1 MRICFI
7 CFEVFGRGTFGG
19 FGRATRVI
27 ARELIARG
35 IEVTIVA
42 PLRGD
47 ARKDSRGS
55 RESTCD
61 GIRVLEFPMSAFWS
75 SQDLYRRVDA
85 DLYHSQD
92 TSLGTYLAMKV
103 LPDRA
108 HLITFRD
115 PMAWRD
121 WVIEWWY
128 AGPHRLPWLLYPLYV
143 DNFLVNRAV
152 HRTPFLYCAAPFL
165 VPVTRKKYRLC
176 GEPRF
181 LPTPVEVPATVV
193 KATRPTVCFVGRWD
207 RRKRPE
213 RFLALARDFPDVSFV
228 SVGGT
233 FDRRRDEALRET
245 YGSIS
250 NLEMTGFIDQFA
262 TDRLARIL
270 ERSWVLINTSAREGL
285 PNTFLEAAAHRCAI
299 LSQVDHEGFA
309 SRFGYHAA
317 DGDLRRGLAWL
328 LAEERWRAGGERA
341 YEHARQVYAT
351 ERAIEAHL
359 SAYHQALG
367 ARPGGEILC
376 GDSR

>member
-1 MRICFI
+1 
-7 CFEVFGRGTFGG
+7 
-19 FGRATRVI
+19 
-27 ARELIARG
+27 
-35 IEVTIVA
+35 
-42 PLRGD
+42 
-47 ARKDSRGS
+47 
-55 RESTCD
+55 
-61 GIRVLEFPMSAFWS
+61 
-75 SQDLYRRVDA
+75 
-85 DLYHSQD
+85 
-92 TSLGTYLAMKV
+92 
-103 LPDRA
+103 
-108 HLITFRD
+108 
-115 PMAWRD
+115 
-121 WVIEWWY
+121 
-128 AGPHRLPWLLYPLYV
+128 LLYPLYV

-165 VPVTRKKYRLC
+165 IPVARKKYRLR
-176 GEPRF
+176 GEPSF

-233 FDRRRDEALRET
+233 FDRRRDEALRQS

-299 LSQVDHEGFA
+299 LSQIDHEGFA
-309 SRFGYHAA
+309 SRFGYYAA

-328 LAEERWRAGGERA
+328 LAEERWRACGEMA
-341 YEHARQVYAT
+341 CEHARQVYAT
-351 ERAIEAHL
+351 EPAIEAHL
-359 SAYHQALG
+359 SAYRQALE
-367 ARPGGEILC
+367 ARPGGKILC
-376 GDSR
+376 GDPR